1 MRTSLPRPAS
11 QLRELIPLTHSPRTA
26 LDQGLEDGFTWA
38 KAHLA
43 DRARLGRIVRA
54 HTAVEVVANLD
65 PTFQM
70 PDGVADSV
78 AYWSGFAHGVQRAVR
93 DTAGESISHA

>member
-1 MRTSLPRPAS
+1 M
-11 QLRELIPLTHSPRTA
+11 THAPHTA
-26 LDQGLEDGFTWA
+26 LDQGLEDGVTWA

-54 HTAVEVVANLD
+54 HTAAEVVGNLD
-65 PTFQM
+65 PTLQM

-78 AYWSGFAHGVQRAVR
+78 AYWSGFAHGVQRVVR
-93 DTAGESISHA
+93 DTAGDPIPHG